1 MKKNSY
7 LINLI
12 VLPLFVVS
20 QTASIKK
27 AAKSYNNYD
36 YSSVVD
42 KVGDKKDISTDVIR
56 KLAESYKMVGDYKN
70 AEANY
75 SKVALASD
83 KTPDDIYAYAQILRI
98 NSKYTEAAQ
107 QMDAYAVLKATD
119 SRVALYNG
127 NKQYISELL
136 KDNGQFTIKN
146 LEINSVQQDFG
157 PAYYKNDMVYTSSR
171 GKVGPVAR
179 VWNGN
184 KLHYLDLYT
193 AKKESS
199 NELSDPEKI
208 SSIDKKY
215 HEGPACYS
223 KDGNVMMFTSDNYKA
238 KSTDGIRKLQLFET
252 KISKDGKWL
261 EKIPFPFNN
270 NEYSCGHP
278 ALTAD
283 GNTLYFSSD
292 MPGGKGGVDIYK
304 TVRGTDGAW
313 GKPENLGDKINTEGN
328 EMFPFIHES
337 GLFFFSS
344 DGRPGLGGLDVFAT
358 EIKDG
363 NINKVIN
370 VGSPINSSKDDFTM
384 VLDAEKKKG
393 YFASNREG
401 GKGDDDIYSFNL
413 LKPFVFGKTIKGTA
427 KDKEGNI
434 LANTSVNL
442 YDANN
447 AVLKT
452 VTTAEDGTYLFNV
465 DADKQFALN
474 GTKEKYF
481 EGKNTA
487 NTAVPEDVII
497 SDLVLEKDPGMA
509 LKGLVT
515 DSKTNSP
522 LEGVKL
528 KFTDNK
534 TGQVFIEEL
543 TPATGDVFKPL
554 ADKKVNDVLDYK
566 IELLK
571 AGYFPKTVNFNYTIP
586 KPGIVN
592 VHEAL
597 AGSLAMD
604 PEVKDIKD
612 LVVINDIRF
621 DLNKFNIRTDAAT
634 ELDKVVEVMN
644 KYPSMVVELGSHTDC
659 RASKTY
665 NMNLSDKRAKASAAY
680 IKKKITNPQRIY
692 GKGYGESILLNGCAC
707 EGAVKST
714 CSEEEHQKNRRTE
727 FKIISMGGAN
737 VDVKNNSTNSFDKK

>member
-1 MKKNSY
+1 MKKNIYTGS
-7 LINLI
+7 LILVSLLGI
-12 VLPLFVVS
+12 S

-27 AAKSYNNYD
+27 ATKSYNNYD

-42 KVGDKKDISTDVIR
+42 KIGDKKEINTDADR
-56 KLAESYKMVGDYKN
+56 KLAESFKMTGDYKN
-70 AEANY
+70 AEVHYA
-75 SKVALASD
+75 KVANAAD
-83 KTPDDIYAYAQILRI
+83 KTPEDVYAYAQILRI
-98 NSKYTEAAQ
+98 NSKYTEASQ
-107 QMDAYAVLKATD
+107 QMDAYNTLKAGD
-119 SRVALYNG
+119 SRVALFNS
-127 NKQYISELL
+127 NKQYVTDLL

-146 LEINSVQQDFG
+146 LEINSAQQDFG
-157 PAYYKNDMVYTSSR
+157 PAYYKEQMVYASSR
-171 GKVGPVAR
+171 GNVGPVSR

-184 KLHYLDLYT
+184 KLRYLDLYS

-199 NELSDPEKI
+199 NELTEAKKVSKV
-208 SSIDKKY
+208 DKKY
-215 HEGPACYS
+215 HEGPACFS
-223 KDGNVMMFTSDNYKA
+223 KDGSIMMYTCDNYDA
-238 KSTDGIRKLQLFET
+238 KSSDGVRKLQLFET
-252 KISKDGKWL
+252 KSDKDGKWSD
-261 EKIPFPFNN
+261 KVPFPYNN
-270 NEYSCGHP
+270 DEYSCGHP

-304 TVRGTDGAW
+304 TTRGADGKW
-313 GKPENLGDKINTEGN
+313 TKPENLGEKINTEGN

-401 GKGDDDIYSFNL
+401 GKGDDDIYSFDL

-447 AVLKT
+447 TVLKT
-452 VTTAEDGTYLFNV
+452 VTTGEDGTYLFNV

-487 NTAVPEDVII
+487 STAVPEDVIV

-509 LKGLVT
+509 LRGLVT

-543 TPATGDVFKPL
+543 TPATGDVFRPL
-554 ADKKVNDVLDYK
+554 ADKKTNDVLDYK
-566 IELLK
+566 IELVK

-597 AGSLAMD
+597 AGSLTMD

-644 KYPSMVVELGSHTDC
+644 KYPGMVVELGSHTDC